1 MKNHILTNLL
11 LIFTVLFIMS
21 TITQANEK
29 PAPYK
34 IKVTS
39 REVKNRIVESR
50 VRNHRVVIDQ
60 PTDFGADDLGPTP
73 PEYLAIAY
81 GSCVVSTLRFLA
93 VLDKLEIQNIE
104 VRVEGEVDFS
114 RIMGL
119 TTSNRAGLSGLRVFI
134 KFESTMTEIEKKAFV
149 KKAME
154 LGAVL
159 DNVQNK
165 TDISY
170 EIVD

>member
-1 MKNHILTNLL
+1 MKKCMVLAVL
-11 LIFTVLFIMS
+11 LITAAFFMLQVNVP
-21 TITQANEK
+21 ADEN
-29 PAPYK
+29 PAPYI

-39 REVKNRIVESR
+39 SEVKNRIVESH
-50 VRNHRVVIDQ
+50 VRGHRVLADQ
-60 PTDFGADDLGPTP
+60 PVDFEGDDLGPTP

-93 VLDKLEIQNIE
+93 VLNKKEIQNIR

-114 RIMGL
+114 KIMGL
-119 TTSNRAGLSGLRVFI
+119 ETSSRAGFSGLKIFI
-134 KFESTMTEIEKKAFV
+134 SFDSAMSRAEQKSFV

-159 DNVQNK
+159 DNVFNR
-165 TDISY
+165 TNVLY
-170 EIVD
+170 ELAE

>member
-21 TITQANEK
+21 TITQAYEK
-29 PAPYK
+29 HAPYQ

-39 REVKNRIVESR
+39 REIRNRIVESR
-50 VRNHRVVIDQ
+50 VRNHRVVVDQ

-93 VLDKLEIQNIE
+93 ALDKLEVHNIE
-104 VRVEGEVDFS
+104 ARVEGEVDFS

-119 TTSNRAGLSGLRVFI
+119 KTSNRAGLSGLRVFI
-134 KFESTMTEIEKKAFV
+134 RFESTMTEGEKKAFV

>member
-1 MKNHILTNLL
+1 MKNQRLTNLL
-11 LIFTVLFIMS
+11 LIFAVLFI
-21 TITQANEK
+21 IPAIVAAKEN

-39 REVKNRIVESR
+39 REVRNRIVESR
-50 VRNHRVVIDQ
+50 VRNHRVVVDQ
-60 PTDFGADDLGPTP
+60 PVDFGADDLGPTP

-93 VLDKLEIQNIE
+93 VLDKLEIHNIE
-104 VRVEGEVDFS
+104 ARVEGEVDFS

-119 TTSNRAGLSGLRVFI
+119 KTSGRAGLSGLRVFI
-134 KFESTMTEIEKKAFV
+134 RFESTMTEGEKKAFI